1 MFYKMNK
8 FLIYTS
14 NPKIMPKSMA
24 DIVEFAKNEPKFR
37 IANVELNTHLANVKA
52 GDHIV
57 TTKGNNLYV
66 IKAYQDSLE
75 NLSEEERT
83 YIDTLTREY
92 AMKKVNIT
100 GVSNV
105 IKFENWCKSAKPLI
119 KTTEKEDKMN
129 KANSIKGYAA
139 RIKEMFMPTE
149 AKDIRVATDGNLCV
163 ATSNGYVA
171 IDAANNLLS
180 YPEEFTIDLPVYII
194 SKPKE
199 QLKPGDVIALERSY
213 AKVVKIEGDKITGI
227 SYTGSGKTIHL
238 IKDVLFNQAMV
249 RVAVSLTGSIGGQIN
264 PMLLMALNDDDKKD
278 SLLPLLLMNQQG
290 GAVGMNPMLMLALAG
305 KEDGKSSLKDLLMM
319 SALTGNNLF
328 GGAAF
333 GVQAPAQVV
342 DAPAEAE
349 APAAE

>member
-1 MFYKMNK
+1 MNK

-75 NLSEEERT
+75 NLSDEERT

-129 KANSIKGYAA
+129 KTNSIKGYAA
-139 RIKEMFMPTE
+139 RIKEMFMPTV

-199 QLKPGDVIALERSY
+199 QLKAGDVIALDRSY
-213 AKVVKIEGDKITGI
+213 AKVVKIDGDKISGI
-227 SYTGSGKTIHL
+227 SYTGSGKTIHV
-238 IKDVLFNQAMV
+238 IKDVLMGQAMV
-249 RVAVSLTGSIGGQIN
+249 RVAVSVTGSIGGQIN
-264 PMLLMALNDDDKKD
+264 PMLLLALNDDDDKKD

-290 GAVGMNPMLMLALAG
+290 GAVGMNPMLMLALSG
-305 KEDGKSSLKDLLMM
+305 KDDSKSSLKDLLMM

-342 DAPAEAE
+342 TEATE
-349 APAAE
+349 EAAPAAE